1 MHLLGMLQQRQKQRN
16 HRHRIN
22 IKYNYVHMKK
32 NILKSAFLAI
42 LALSLIG
49 GVSFLINQTKPS
61 PTQVSETQKT
71 TISLSI
77 QDVYE
82 AKQVIIAE
90 GETVLTVLE
99 KLNKED
105 SQLTL
110 STKTYKGL
118 GVLVEGIGAHK
129 NGTDTKYW
137 QYKVNGVMPQI
148 GADQYTLKSGD
159 SIEWF
164 FATSKE

>member
-1 MHLLGMLQQRQKQRN
+1 
-16 HRHRIN
+16 
-22 IKYNYVHMKK
+22 MKK
-32 NILKSAFLAI
+32 DLLKVSILIVFTLA
-42 LALSLIG
+42 LIG

-61 PTQVSETQKT
+61 PSPVSQIKT
-71 TISLSI
+71 ATISLSV

-82 AKQVIIAE
+82 GKQVAIAE
-90 GETVLTVLE
+90 GETVLRVLE
-99 KLNKED
+99 KLNAED
-105 SQLTL
+105 TKLQL

-137 QYKVNGVMPQI
+137 QYKVNSVMPQI
-148 GADQYTLKSGD
+148 GADQYILKAGD